1 MSFRFICP
9 HCRVSVDPA
18 ALELSQSDCA
28 EFRVCPH
35 CDTPVLL
42 GARGEPDAQHPEP
55 AGGALPSGLE
65 VASGGTD
72 QRDPSKAAA

>member
-1 MSFRFICP
+1 MSLRFICP

-42 GARGEPDAQHPEP
+42 GAR
-55 AGGALPSGLE
+55 
-65 VASGGTD
+65 
-72 QRDPSKAAA
+72 

>member
-1 MSFRFICP
+1 MSLRFICP

-18 ALELSQSDCA
+18 ALELSQSDCG

-42 GARGEPDAQHPEP
+42 GARGEPDAQHPDP
-55 AGGALPSGLE
+55 MGGSLPFRFA
-65 VASGGTD
+65 VASGGID
-72 QRDPSKAAA
+72 QRDSSKAVA